1 MRADAQAKRDAI
13 VAAAQELVAERGA
26 EVPFNQIAARADV
39 GIATLYRHFPTR
51 DDLLLGI
58 AEDFLRRIAAIVDTH
73 SPTWETD
80 PASAWSRIVHDLAAL
95 RMGAVIPALV
105 QGRSLDSLPP
115 AALRLRAD
123 GLSQIRGIVAQAQSN
138 GLVREDISVEHFQIG
153 LGVLTRPLPELV
165 ESELPDVHDWLI
177 EVYLRGLRP

>member
-1 MRADAQAKRDAI
+1 MRADAQAKREAI
-13 VAAAQELVAERGA
+13 IAAAQELVAERGA
-26 EVPFNQIAARADV
+26 EVPFNQIAARAGV

-58 AEDFLRRIAAIVDTH
+58 GSDFLGRMAAVFDAH
-73 SPTWETD
+73 AATWDTD
-80 PASAWSRIVHDLAAL
+80 PSSAWSAIARDLAAL
-95 RMGAVIPALV
+95 RMGAVFPALV
-105 QGRSLDSLPP
+105 QGRSLDDLPP
-115 AALRLRAD
+115 AALRLRAE
-123 GLSQIRGIVAQAQSN
+123 GIGQVRDILARAQAN

-165 ESELPDVHDWLI
+165 QSELPDMHDWLI